1 MSSNN
6 SNRRT
11 KHNLTRD
18 DIETCAEWIVE
29 AVSRSYGCSS
39 VYLDWRGDIRVIQDA
54 SVKQTHRPD
63 AERLGR
69 YRKGIMVEQVED
81 DLLEWQRS
89 LSAIAA

>member
-1 MSSNN
+1 MAE
-6 SNRRT
+6 RRT
-11 KHNLTRD
+11 KHNLRRD
-18 DIETCAEWIVE
+18 GAEVCAEWIVA
-29 AVSRSYGCSS
+29 AVGKCGGCHS
-39 VYLDWRGDIRVIQDA
+39 VYIDWRQDVRVIQDA